1 MTNANKGTQN
11 RILAGSWGASPVKSD
26 SVTGSRGVAGTPG
39 IGGSLPGLPPNY
51 LMISAEISGN
61 TAMNRQNN
69 RVVLSDSASIA
80 MMGLEKQSL
89 SNNNSIEK
97 LATISDRIRNIP
109 LFSGL
114 SEDALG
120 GIIKL
125 ATRRTFPKHAVI
137 INEGDETDS
146 LYLISSGK
154 VKVVLSDEDG
164 KEIIISILNAGDFFG
179 ELSLIDEEPRSA
191 CVVAMDACQFSII
204 TKPDF
209 TRFLHDNLEVTT
221 NLLKVLSKRLRA
233 ANENI
238 ESLALMDVYGRVA
251 RTLLQYAKDVDG
263 KMTITERLTQKDI
276 ANMIGASREMVSRI
290 FKDLST
296 GGYITVDH
304 GKITINEKLPHGW

>member
-1 MTNANKGTQN
+1 M
-11 RILAGSWGASPVKSD
+11 KSD
-26 SVTGSRGVAGTPG
+26 IVTGSRGVAGMPG
-39 IGGSLPGLPPNY
+39 IGGVLSGLPPNT
-51 LMISAEISGN
+51 LLISAQIRGN
-61 TAMNRQNN
+61 TAMNTQNN
-69 RVVLSDSASIA
+69 RVMLSDCASIA

-97 LATISDRIRNIP
+97 LANISDSIRNIP

-114 SEDALG
+114 SEEALE

-154 VKVVLSDEDG
+154 VKVILSDEDG

-191 CVVAMDACQFSII
+191 CVVTMDACQFSII
-204 TKPDF
+204 TKPNF
-209 TRFLHDNLEVTT
+209 TRFLHDNPEVTT

-304 GKITINEKLPHGW
+304 GIITINEKLPHGW